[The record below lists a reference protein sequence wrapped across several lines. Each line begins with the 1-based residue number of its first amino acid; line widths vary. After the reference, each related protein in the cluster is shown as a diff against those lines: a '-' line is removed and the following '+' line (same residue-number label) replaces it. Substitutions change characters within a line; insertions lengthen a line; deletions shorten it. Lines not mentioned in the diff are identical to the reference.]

1 MNAVSFSSRVL
12 IVVGA
17 IGMLAGAI
25 DPLEGSLIILP
36 ATGFVALGAFLGK
49 SRYRLLLNWSLI
61 LVAVGVGE
69 LFVLSALGGIGG
81 SRLHAIWWGLVVLPY
96 PVGWVLGLVG
106 AALELVEVL
115 KPPVLPTEGVH

>member
-1 MNAVSFSSRVL
+1 MDAVRIGSRVL

-17 IGMLAGAI
+17 IGMLAGAL

-36 ATGFVALGAFLGK
+36 ATGLVALGAFLGK
-49 SRYRLLLNWSLI
+49 SRYCILLNWSLI

-81 SRLHAIWWGLVVLPY
+81 SRPHSIWWGLVVLPY

-106 AALELVEVL
+106 AALELVEGL
-115 KPPVLPTEGVH
+115 KPPVQPKEGVH